1 MTTRPLPRKAMA
13 RHNLDAGDHRASD
26 GQSRYRERIALVVQQ
41 GGYIEQ
47 LNAPDLLQQARAGA
61 RADFVGPNRNVA
73 SVLGMA
79 SIGRCSRASV
89 SRSAVRS
96 PQRRHS
102 ATNPAGMAP
111 RRVVHNSF
119 ASHSGIRLTLSIK
132 SLYCVF
138 RTS

>member
-1 MTTRPLPRKAMA
+1 MA

-47 LNAPDLLQQARAGA
+47 LNAPDLLQHAPGA

-89 SRSAVRS
+89 SQSSRS
-96 PQRRHS
+96 
-102 ATNPAGMAP
+102 
-111 RRVVHNSF
+111 VHTTALIRTELVDQNI
-119 ASHSGIRLTLSIK
+119 ASWNYIPYS
-132 SLYCVF
+132 
-138 RTS
+138 